1 MLLDFLPFSRSPGRL
16 RGRSGLLRYVHFLG
30 GIGLVLVLWCVLRY
44 RYGGPATALA
54 WLIGGNALYY
64 LAGVALAYRLRDNR
78 AFCKYLC
85 PVSVPLKVGSR
96 LSLIKVKGDAT
107 KCTNCGACTRACP
120 MDVRVPDYAPS
131 GGCWPANAPSARRA
145 SLSARTTPS
154 DSRLAWMPGAPTFC
168 ASVQSPLAPG
178 AAPLRRPLC
187 RANYELL

>member
-120 MDVRVPDYAPS
+120 MDVRVPDYVRSGRRVLASECTLCQTCITVCPNNALRLS
-131 GGCWPANAPSARRA
+131 VGLDAGGADLLRQRPVAACPGGC
-145 SLSARTTPS
+145 
-154 DSRLAWMPGAPTFC
+154 PT
-168 ASVQSPLAPG
+168 AQAAVQSKL
-178 AAPLRRPLC
+178 
-187 RANYELL
+187 